1 MASLCKIG
9 LKMNYVPKN
18 LAPPSEGPSSLYY
31 SFKPPPPPKKVHLWC
46 MFFALLAMN
55 GPLPAELKFRENTA
69 HVVSA
74 SWG

>member
-31 SFKPPPPPKKVHLWC
+31 SFNPPPPGKC
-46 MFFALLAMN
+46 TSGAYF
-55 GPLPAELKFRENTA
+55 LPY
-69 HVVSA
+69 
-74 SWG
+74 WP

>member
-18 LAPPSEGPSSLYY
+18 LASPSEGPSSLYY
-31 SFKPPPPPKKVHLWC
+31 SFNPPPPPGKC
-46 MFFALLAMN
+46 IFFALLAMN
-55 GPLPAELKFRENTA
+55 GPLPAELKFRKNTA